1 MSDRLAK
8 SIFWIGTLVSLA
20 VFLAMTVHTHQSFD
34 ALTHAEAL
42 DEHVVAGKRAFERH
56 NCNDCHTIL
65 GFGAYY
71 APDLTR
77 AYKRLGDDAVRRR
90 LEMPEA
96 VFANSYRKMPQQ
108 HLAKAEIEDVVA
120 FLRWV
125 SNIDNL
131 DWPPQD
137 SPNRWKRSTE
147 RLLASASMT
156 PAAALMKQ
164 ENCLACH
171 SIGGV
176 GGNIG
181 PRFEWVGGRRDA
193 EYVARYLA
201 NPDAI
206 SKGSRMPPFP
216 HLSEAQ
222 RLMIG
227 EFVVSLAANRR
238 AP

>member
-8 SIFWIGTLVSLA
+8 SIFWVGTLVSLV

-90 LEMPEA
+90 LQMPEV
-96 VFANSYRKMPQQ
+96 VFASSYRKMPQQ
-108 HLAKAEIEDVVA
+108 HLAAEEVEDVVS

-216 HLSEAQ
+216 NLSEAQ

-227 EFVVSLAANRR
+227 EFVVSLAADRR